1 MPTAFRCEELPLLN
15 VVSYLLSEIRE
26 AEPRRPRQIEGKDEE
41 KEMAKGQVRSS
52 KETKKPKSD
61 KPKGPGSPYKQS
73 MTKGG
78 PLPIAPTK
86 KGP

>member
-1 MPTAFRCEELPLLN
+1 MFFRAHLS
-15 VVSYLLSEIRE
+15 VVRYLLSEIRE
-26 AEPRRPRQIEGKDEE
+26 AEPRRRRQIDGKDEE

-52 KETKKPKSD
+52 KEVKKPKSD
-61 KPKGPGSPYKQS
+61 KPKGPGSAYKQS